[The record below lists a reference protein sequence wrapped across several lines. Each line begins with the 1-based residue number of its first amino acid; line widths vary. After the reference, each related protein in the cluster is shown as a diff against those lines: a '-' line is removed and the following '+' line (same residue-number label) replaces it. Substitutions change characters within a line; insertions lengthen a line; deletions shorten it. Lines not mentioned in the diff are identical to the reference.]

1 MIGDVGST
9 PFSATGVAPLRVDAG
24 VEIAD
29 LNLDSEVPNYD
40 ADPGEG
46 QFKSTHLFNLP
57 LTGPYF
63 HDGSA
68 ETLEEMMVFYVRG
81 GDFNQ
86 KNVHSHVRELDV
98 TKKEYRLVLKLMKQ
112 LTDPRIE
119 AGEPPFDH
127 PSLTIPLHDGR
138 EVYLAPADAGR
149 GSLHY
154 TVRPAGE

>member
-1 MIGDVGST
+1 MD
-9 PFSATGVAPLRVDAG
+9 
-24 VEIAD
+24 
-29 LNLDSEVPNYD
+29 
-40 ADPGEG
+40 
-46 QFKSTHLFNLP
+46 
-57 LTGPYF
+57 
-63 HDGSA
+63 
-68 ETLEEMMVFYVRG
+68 FYVRG
-81 GDFNQ
+81 RDCNQ

-138 EVYLAPADAGR
+138 EVYLAPSDAGR
-149 GSLHY
+149 GGLHY